1 MARKGSDPKA
11 LDSRT
16 FRDGAIYLYRR
27 AEYKKP
33 TWYIRLKVPGIKG
46 YIWKS
51 SKTTDEHAAF
61 SRAEQLYNENLVKSL
76 SGVKINNRRIA
87 DALKAYIADLEPEVG
102 RVTIKTKVQIAQRLI
117 PVFKTKTFDEL
128 DTPLISEVVETISK
142 QSRKG
147 ALSPNAQIRL
157 LSDFRHF
164 LRWAIEK
171 GYTETY
177 PKFPT
182 IKQKQNRRPHFDP
195 ADWNKLTRYMRTYV
209 REAKHPAVER
219 DRNLL
224 INYVLILSNTGIR
237 VGEARE
243 LKWKDIRPIQASD
256 ETQSVALMVTGKTGK
271 REVVARTADVK
282 KWFNRILEDRKQDID
297 HPDSDLAH
305 SSAVPPDSYVFCGRN
320 GKPIGS
326 FKKSFGRLIA
336 GAGVE
341 FDSFGQRRTIY
352 SLRHTYATFRLQ
364 EGVNHYI
371 LAQNMGTSVAMLEQ
385 FYGHTSNVTAADEL
399 MKTSNKKG
407 GKSNATNDALD
418 WLAE

>member
-1 MARKGSDPKA
+1 MAKQRSDPQE
-11 LDSRT
+11 LESRT
-16 FRDGAIYLYRR
+16 FREGAIYLYRR

-51 SKTTDEHAAF
+51 SKTTDEHLAF

-87 DALKAYIADLEPEVG
+87 DALQAYITHLTPEMG
-102 RVTIKTKVQIAQRLI
+102 RITIKTKIQISRRLI
-117 PVFKTKTFDEL
+117 PVFKTRTFDEL
-128 DTPLISEVVETISK
+128 DTPLIGEVLETVSR

-147 ALSPNAQIRL
+147 SLSPNAQIRL

-164 LRWAIEK
+164 LRWAIER
-171 GYTETY
+171 GYTDTY

-182 IKQKQNRRPHFDP
+182 VKQKQNRRPHFDP
-195 ADWNKLTRYMRTYV
+195 DDWNKLTRYLRTHLSKARHPSV
-209 REAKHPAVER
+209 RR

-224 INYVLILSNTGIR
+224 INYVLILANTGIR
-237 VGEARE
+237 VGEARD
-243 LKWKDIRPIQASD
+243 LKWRDIRPIQTSD
-256 ETQSVALMVTGKTGK
+256 DTQSVALMVTGKTGK
-271 REVVARTADVK
+271 REVVARTADVR
-282 KWFNRILEDRKQDID
+282 KWFNSILTERKQDID
-297 HPDSDLAH
+297 HPESDLAQ
-305 SSAVPPDSYVFCGRN
+305 STKVPTDSYVFCGRN

-336 GAGVE
+336 EAGVE

-407 GKSNATNDALD
+407 GKTKATDDALD
-418 WLAE
+418 WLAI

>member
-1 MARKGSDPKA
+1 MARQRKTPTE
-11 LDSRT
+11 LESRT

-27 AEYKKP
+27 TEYKKP

-51 SKTTDEHAAF
+51 SKTTDEHTAF

-76 SGVKINNRRIA
+76 SGVIVNNRRIV
-87 DALKAYIADLEPEVG
+87 DSLKAYIAHIGPEIG
-102 RVTIKTKVQIAQRLI
+102 RTTIRTKVQIARRLI
-117 PVFKTKTFDEL
+117 PVLKSKTFDEL
-128 DTPLISEVVETISK
+128 NTALISEMVETVSR

-147 ALSPNAQIRL
+147 VLSPNAQIRL

-171 GYTETY
+171 GYTDNN

-182 IKQKQNRRPHFDP
+182 IRQKPNRRPHFDP
-195 ADWNKLTRYMRTYV
+195 DDWNKLTRYMRTFLSK
-209 REAKHPAVER
+209 AKHPSVRR

-224 INYVLILSNTGIR
+224 VNYVLILANTGIR

-243 LKWKDIRPIQASD
+243 LKWRDIRPITSSD
-256 ETQSVALMVTGKTGK
+256 GTQSVALMVTGKTGK

-282 KWFNRILEDRKQDID
+282 KWFNRILEERKQDID
-297 HPDSDLAH
+297 HLASDLKNA
-305 SSAVPPDSYVFCGRN
+305 SVVPPDSYVFCGCN

-326 FKKSFGRLIA
+326 FKKSFGRLISE
-336 GAGVE
+336 AGVE

-385 FYGHTSNVTAADEL
+385 FYGHTSNVTAAAEL
-399 MKTSNKKG
+399 MKTSGKKG
-407 GKSNATNDALD
+407 GRSLASGDALD
-418 WLAE
+418 WLAD

>member
-1 MARKGSDPKA
+1 M
-11 LDSRT
+11 DSRT

-76 SGVKINNRRIA
+76 SGVKVNNRRIS
-87 DALKAYIADLEPEVG
+87 DALKAYIAHLEPEIA

-224 INYVLILSNTGIR
+224 INYVLILSKTGIR

-256 ETQSVALMVTGKTGK
+256 GTQSVALMVTGKTGK

-282 KWFNRILEDRKQDID
+282 KWFNRILEDRKKDID

-305 SSAVPPDSYVFCGRN
+305 STAVPPDSYVFCGRN

-407 GKSNATNDALD
+407 GKSKATNFRATLTD
-418 WLAE
+418 

>member
-1 MARKGSDPKA
+1 MARQRNTPTE
-11 LDSRT
+11 LESRT

-51 SKTTDEHAAF
+51 SKTTDEHTAF

-76 SGVKINNRRIA
+76 SGVTVNNRRIA
-87 DALKAYIADLEPEVG
+87 DALKAYTSHLEPEIG
-102 RVTIKTKVQIAQRLI
+102 RITVRTKIQIALRLI
-117 PVFKTKTFDEL
+117 PILKSKTFDEL
-128 DTPLISEVVETISK
+128 NTALISEMVETVSR

-147 ALSPNAQIRL
+147 VLSPNAQIRL

-171 GYTETY
+171 GYTDNY

-182 IKQKQNRRPHFDP
+182 IRQKPNRRPHFDP
-195 ADWNKLTRYMRTYV
+195 DDWNKLTRYIRTFLSK
-209 REAKHPAVER
+209 AKHPSVRR

-224 INYVLILSNTGIR
+224 VNYVLILANTGIR

-243 LKWKDIRPIQASD
+243 LKWRDIRPITSSD
-256 ETQSVALMVTGKTGK
+256 GTQSVALMVTGKTGK

-282 KWFNRILEDRKQDID
+282 KWFNRILEERKQDIG
-297 HPDSDLAH
+297 HPASDLQNATV
-305 SSAVPPDSYVFCGRN
+305 VPPDSYVFCGCD

-326 FKKSFGRLIA
+326 FKKSFGRLISE
-336 GAGVE
+336 AGVE

-399 MKTSNKKG
+399 MKTSGKKG
-407 GKSNATNDALD
+407 GRSSTSGDALD
-418 WLAE
+418 WLAD